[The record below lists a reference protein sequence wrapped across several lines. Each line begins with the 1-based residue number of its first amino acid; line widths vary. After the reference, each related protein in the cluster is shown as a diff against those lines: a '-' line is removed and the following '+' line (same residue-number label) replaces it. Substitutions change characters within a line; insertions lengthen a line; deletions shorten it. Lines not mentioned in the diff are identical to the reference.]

1 MAQDPEANGSTACAR
16 DCFKKYVVTKVNKR
30 VESNKLRAPFED
42 APTSLLLPISFG
54 SSSTSLLQILDQ
66 QLRNQKGRTGRCSFQ
81 IEVLFIDQSAAVQQ
95 EEYLE
100 VWRCL
105 KERFPSR
112 SYSLA
117 RLEDI
122 FDFAADPQLDGP
134 TLEAT
139 ATDGPALPKQ
149 QRLEKFLSSLPS
161 ATSRTDMI
169 GIIRS
174 RLITSLATNRGCKII
189 LYGDSTTRLAE
200 RTLSETAKGRG
211 GAIPWLTA
219 DGHSPHGVK
228 AVFPMRDLLRKEI
241 ATYATMTDPPL
252 TSLLLRQQKSATN
265 VVTSSKHTTIDDL
278 MGQYFDSV
286 EQNYPSIVANVVRT
300 SSRLVA
306 PPPDTWVG
314 RECSVC
320 RLPLAEG
327 SEGLR
332 WSGDQETSEGHIAT
346 GRSEDA
352 AAPCYG
358 CARSMLNP

>member
-1 MAQDPEANGSTACAR
+1 M
-16 DCFKKYVVTKVNKR
+16 
-30 VESNKLRAPFED
+30 
-42 APTSLLLPISFG
+42 
-54 SSSTSLLQILDQ
+54 DQ
-66 QLRNQKGRTGRCSFQ
+66 QLRNQKDRTGRCSFQ

-122 FDFAADPQLDGP
+122 FDFAADPQLDSP
-134 TLEAT
+134 ALEAA
-139 ATDGPALPKQ
+139 ATDGRTLPKQ

-161 ATSRTDMI
+161 ATSRNDMI
-169 GIIRS
+169 GILRS
-174 RLITSLATNRGCKII
+174 RLIASLATNHGCKII

-219 DGHSPHGVK
+219 DGHSPRGVK
-228 AVFPMRDLLRKEI
+228 TVYPMRDLLRKEI
-241 ATYATMTDPPL
+241 AAYATMTDPPL
-252 TSLLLRQQKSATN
+252 TSLLLRQQKCATSI
-265 VVTSSKHTTIDDL
+265 VTSSKNTTIDDL

-300 SSRLVA
+300 SGRLAA
-306 PPPDTWVG
+306 PPPDTGIG
-314 RECSVC
+314 RVCSAC

-327 SEGLR
+327 TEGLR

-346 GRSEDA
+346 GRNEDA